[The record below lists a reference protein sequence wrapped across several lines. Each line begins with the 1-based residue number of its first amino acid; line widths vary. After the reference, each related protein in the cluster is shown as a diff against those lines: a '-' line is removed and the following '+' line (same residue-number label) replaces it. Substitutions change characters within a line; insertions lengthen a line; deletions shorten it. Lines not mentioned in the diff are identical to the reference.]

1 MDGVDQRDP
10 LPLIQP
16 QLRGARFAHASTREV
31 LAGQILIRQGE
42 APDGIHVVEAGAV
55 CLASVSSSGRRAVI
69 AILGRGD
76 AFGVEGLVP
85 DGHHPLRPEARAM
98 VRSRVLSVRRGDLDP
113 GPELASSI
121 VAAAAGA
128 LDRAHR
134 RLARI
139 LTEGVQ
145 DRVRHTVADL
155 ARSHGRPVPGGIRI
169 DLPVTQDLIAS
180 MVGATRESVNRALRD
195 LSRDGVVVR
204 SAGRYELRGDH
215 EPGSS

>member
-1 MDGVDQRDP
+1 MDAVDQRDP
-10 LPLIQP
+10 LPLIHT
-16 QLRGARFAHASTREV
+16 LRSARLAGAAIREL

-55 CLASVSSSGRRAVI
+55 CLASVSPSGRRAVV
-69 AILGRGD
+69 AILGPGD
-76 AFGVEGLVP
+76 AFGVEGVVL
-85 DGHHPLRPEARAM
+85 DGDRPLRPEARAM
-98 VRSRVLSVRRGDLDP
+98 IRSRILSVRRGLLDP
-113 GPELASSI
+113 TPELAASI
-121 VAAAAGA
+121 ATSAAGA

-180 MVGATRESVNRALRD
+180 MVGATRESVNRALRH

-204 SAGRYELRGDH
+204 SAGRYELRNDH

>member
-1 MDGVDQRDP
+1 LDGVEQRDP

-16 QLRGARFAHASTREV
+16 RLRGARFADASIREV

-42 APDGIHVVEAGAV
+42 RPDGVHVVEAGAV
-55 CLASVSSSGRRAVI
+55 CLASVSPAGRRAVI

-76 AFGVEGLVP
+76 AFGVEGLVC
-85 DGHHPLRPEARAM
+85 DDDCPLRPEARAM
-98 VRSRVLSVRRGDLDP
+98 IRSRVLSVRRGDLDQT
-113 GPELASSI
+113 PELAASI
-121 VAAAAGA
+121 AAATVRA

-134 RLARI
+134 RLARL

-145 DRVRHTVADL
+145 DRVRQTVADL
-155 ARSHGRPVPGGIRI
+155 AQSHGRPVPGGIRI
-169 DLPVTQDLIAS
+169 DLPVTQELIAS

-204 SAGRYELRGDH
+204 SRGRYELRDYDD
-215 EPGSS
+215 PGSS

>member
-1 MDGVDQRDP
+1 MDAVDQRDP
-10 LPLIQP
+10 LPLIHT
-16 QLRGARFAHASTREV
+16 LRSARLAGAIREL

-55 CLASVSSSGRRAVI
+55 CLASVSPSGRRAVV
-69 AILGRGD
+69 AILGPGD
-76 AFGVEGLVP
+76 AFGVEGVVL
-85 DGHHPLRPEARAM
+85 DGDRPLRPEARAM
-98 VRSRVLSVRRGDLDP
+98 IRSRILSIRRGLLDST
-113 GPELASSI
+113 PELAASI
-121 VAAAAGA
+121 ATSAAGA

-180 MVGATRESVNRALRD
+180 MVGATRESVNRALRH

-204 SAGRYELRGDH
+204 SAGRYELRNDH